1 MSTKMISGWWSVIL
15 ASASKPSSAR
25 ITLQPACTRKISAL
39 RRIVFESSITITLTP
54 ARLVA
59 SLTPSA
65 PKFPLSFTPTVCRTL
80 FTQRRWRAERSSL
93 RHYTTKSSQNKA
105 LCVLF
110 QKHYQGGKHRATTVF
125 GPRPPR
131 SAGRARLHFDHLEIL
146 LPGPAF
152 RASPVHGNVVP
163 ARPRR
168 DSFLRE
174 SFGFVVDESTDQT
187 HPGFEI

>member
-59 SLTPSA
+59 SLTPST
-65 PKFPLSFTPTVCRTL
+65 PKFPLSFTPTVLSDPLRAATL
-80 FTQRRWRAERSSL
+80 ARRAQFPSDTIQQNPVKTKPCAFYFRSTIRVANTALALL
-93 RHYTTKSSQNKA
+93 RVA
-105 LCVLF
+105 LPSRNGQPV
-110 QKHYQGGKHRATTVF
+110 
-125 GPRPPR
+125 
-131 SAGRARLHFDHLEIL
+131 RLHFDHLEIF

-152 RASPVHGNVVP
+152 RASPIHRDVLP

-168 DSFLRE
+168 DSFLR
-174 SFGFVVDESTDQT
+174 
-187 HPGFEI
+187 